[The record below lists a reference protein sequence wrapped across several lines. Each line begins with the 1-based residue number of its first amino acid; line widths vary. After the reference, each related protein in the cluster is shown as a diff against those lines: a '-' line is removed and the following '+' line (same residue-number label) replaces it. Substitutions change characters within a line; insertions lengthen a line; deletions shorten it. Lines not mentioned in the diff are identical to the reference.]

1 MQLSK
6 LKNERGEAWTPSP
19 GSPGGDIILYMLK
32 YLHFRSFMSTG
43 LPIHFF
49 LLFLM
54 KLSFVSK
61 LRIWSQKSNSLGSNS
76 CSFAYWLFDL
86 GQIIYSPHTLVCS
99 ADSWSLW
106 ALNEWKLVN
115 HLGLVLCRHS
125 LTGLLPTHSARR
137 VNEKKIPL
145 PPRFLPFFTVL
156 VWWHCSGD
164 RMAPHFVAEAAH
176 VVIMFPAWRAL
187 PHPSRAGE
195 SHLVTSLVIQSP
207 LISTFL
213 NGFRTCPV

>member
-164 RMAPHFVAEAAH
+164 RMAPTLCSWSCSCCYNV
-176 VVIMFPAWRAL
+176 
-187 PHPSRAGE
+187 PSLG
-195 SHLVTSLVIQSP
+195 SSTTSKSCGWISPGHLVGHSESSHFYLP
-207 LISTFL
+207 
-213 NGFRTCPV
+213 